1 MPMYIEGV
9 VVQFFA
15 QASRWFRSSIM
26 FDDAVAGLHTLSRV
40 PRVLARC
47 LDYTMPVVLAG

>member
-1 MPMYIEGV
+1 MTRYIDGV

-15 QASRWFRSSIM
+15 KASRWFRPSIM

-40 PRVLARC
+40 PRVLAR
-47 LDYTMPVVLAG
+47 